1 MMIALGALGAAL
13 LYALGYL
20 ELKGSMHHGATSKR
34 VNIFSNYAMA
44 AWSLPLALLPIFFP
58 KQFLFQPNWHAAL
71 AAVAAGAALFI
82 GRICTVKA
90 LAKADLSISAPLLG
104 AKTVLVALFS
114 ILLLH
119 IPVGWH
125 LLTAAGLTVIALT
138 LLQVGPDHNKHH
150 RRAAVGWAMG
160 ASILFALV
168 DVLTQGYA
176 RTSGVAFFQPVM
188 FVVLAAMTP
197 LLGSTPPSPE
207 PAKKCL
213 LIGGAVIGFQA
224 PLVIMLIGLFG
235 QATLINILYA
245 TRTIWSVA
253 VDAWKGEG
261 NAREFWIARLGG
273 ASLLLAAI
281 VLALLK

>member
-1 MMIALGALGAAL
+1 MFIAFGALGAAL

-20 ELKGSMHHGATSKR
+20 ELKGSIHHGATSKR

-44 AWSLPLALLPIFFP
+44 AWSMPLAFLAFILPTH
-58 KQFLFQPNWHAAL
+58 PNWPAAF
-71 AAVAAGAALFI
+71 AAIGAGVSLFI

-104 AKTVLVALFS
+104 MKTVLVALFS

-119 IPVGWH
+119 APVGCH
-125 LLTAAGLTVIALT
+125 LMTAAVLTVAALT
-138 LLQVGPDHNKHH
+138 LLQIGPDHNKHH

-176 RTSGVAFFQPVM
+176 RTSGIAFFQPVM

-197 LLGSTPPSPE
+197 LLGSTPPAP
-207 PAKKCL
+207 PVAKKRL

-261 NAREFWIARLGG
+261 NAREYWIARLSG
-273 ASLLLAAI
+273 AMLLLAAI
-281 VLALLK
+281 VLAILK

>member
-1 MMIALGALGAAL
+1 MLIAFGSLGAAI
-13 LYALGYL
+13 LYAVGYL
-20 ELKGSMHHGATSKR
+20 ELKGSIHRGATSKR

-44 AWSLPLALLPIFFP
+44 AWSMPLAFLAFFLPTH
-58 KQFLFQPNWHAAL
+58 PNWESAL
-71 AAVAAGAALFI
+71 AACAAGASLFI

-90 LAKADLSISAPLLG
+90 LAKSDLSISAPLLG
-104 AKTVLVALFS
+104 AKTILVALLS

-119 IPVGWH
+119 TEVSWK
-125 LLTAAGLTVIALT
+125 LMLAAAMTVVALT
-138 LLQVGPDHNKHH
+138 LLHTGPDHNRHH
-150 RRAAVGWAMG
+150 RRAAVGWAMA

-176 RTSGVAFFQPVM
+176 RQSGVAFFQPVM

-197 LLGSTPPSPE
+197 LLGSTPPAP
-207 PAKKCL
+207 PVAKKRL

-245 TRTIWSVA
+245 TRTLWSVA
-253 VDAWKGEG
+253 IDAWKGEG
-261 NAREFWIARLGG
+261 NAREYWIARLSG
-273 ASLLLAAI
+273 ALLLLGAI
-281 VLALLK
+281 ILALVK

>member
-1 MMIALGALGAAL
+1 MLIAFGSLGAAI
-13 LYALGYL
+13 LYAVGYL
-20 ELKGSMHHGATSKR
+20 ELKGSIHHGATSKR

-44 AWSLPLALLPIFFP
+44 AWSMPLAFLALFLPTH
-58 KQFLFQPNWHAAL
+58 PNWESAL
-71 AAVAAGAALFI
+71 AACAAGASLFI

-104 AKTVLVALFS
+104 AKTILVALFS

-119 IPVGWH
+119 TEVSWK
-125 LLTAAGLTVIALT
+125 LMLAAAMTVVALT
-138 LLQVGPDHNKHH
+138 LLQTGPDHNRHH
-150 RRAAVGWAMG
+150 RRAAVGWAMA

-176 RTSGVAFFQPVM
+176 RQSGVAFFQPVM

-197 LLGSTPPSPE
+197 LLGSTPLAPPV
-207 PAKKCL
+207 AKKRL
-213 LIGGAVIGFQA
+213 LVGGAVIGFQA

-245 TRTIWSVA
+245 TRTLWSVA
-253 VDAWKGEG
+253 IDAWKGED
-261 NAREFWIARLGG
+261 NAREYWIARLSG
-273 ASLLLAAI
+273 ALLLLGAI
-281 VLALLK
+281 ILALVK

>member
-1 MMIALGALGAAL
+1 MFLPLGALGAAL
-13 LYALGYL
+13 LYAIGYL
-20 ELKGSMHHGATSKR
+20 ELKGSIHRGATSKR
-34 VNIFSNYAMA
+34 INIFSNYAMA
-44 AWSLPLALLPIFFP
+44 AWSIPLAFLAFFLPTH
-58 KQFLFQPNWHAAL
+58 PNWQS
-71 AAVAAGAALFI
+71 AVAAVLAGAFLFA
-82 GRICTVKA
+82 GRICTVNA

-104 AKTVLVALFS
+104 AKTVLVAIFS

-119 IPVGWH
+119 TQIGWK
-125 LLTAAGLTVIALT
+125 LLLAAALTVLALT
-138 LLQVGPDHNKHH
+138 LLQAGPAHNRHH
-150 RRAAVGWAMG
+150 RRSAGGWAMG
-160 ASILFALV
+160 ASVLFALV

-176 RTSGVAFFQPVM
+176 RASGVAFFQPVM

-197 LLGSTPPSPE
+197 LLGSTPPAPL
-207 PAKKCL
+207 PARKRL
-213 LIGGAVIGFQA
+213 LIGGTIIGFQA

-261 NAREFWIARLGG
+261 NAREYWMARLSG
-273 ASLLLAAI
+273 SILLMSAI

>member
-1 MMIALGALGAAL
+1 MITLGALGAAL
-13 LYALGYL
+13 LYAIGYL
-20 ELKGSMHHGATSKR
+20 ELKGSIHHGATSKR

-44 AWSLPLALLPIFFP
+44 AWSMPLAFLAFFLPTH
-58 KQFLFQPNWHAAL
+58 PNWPSAFAAIG
-71 AAVAAGAALFI
+71 AGASLFV

-104 AKTVLVALFS
+104 MKAVLVALFS

-119 IPVGWH
+119 APVGWH
-125 LLTAAGLTVIALT
+125 LMTAAVLTVAALT
-138 LLQVGPDHNKHH
+138 LLQIGPDHNKHH
-150 RRAAVGWAMG
+150 RRAAVGWAIG

-197 LLGSTPPSPE
+197 LLGSTPPAP
-207 PAKKCL
+207 PVAKKRL
-213 LIGGAVIGFQA
+213 FIGGAVIGFQA

-261 NAREFWIARLGG
+261 NAREYWVARSAG
-273 ASLLLAAI
+273 AILLLAAI
-281 VLALLK
+281 ILALVK

>member
-1 MMIALGALGAAL
+1 MFISFGALGAAL

-20 ELKGSMHHGATSKR
+20 ELKGSIHHGATSKR

-44 AWSLPLALLPIFFP
+44 AWSMPLAFLAFILPTH
-58 KQFLFQPNWHAAL
+58 PNWPAAS
-71 AAVAAGAALFI
+71 AAIGAGVSLFI

-104 AKTVLVALFS
+104 TKTVLVAILS

-119 IPVGWH
+119 SPVGWK
-125 LLTAAGLTVIALT
+125 LMTAAAFTVVALT
-138 LLQVGPDHNKHH
+138 LLQIGPDHNKHH

-197 LLGSTPPSPE
+197 LLGSTPPAPE
-207 PAKKCL
+207 IAKKRL

-261 NAREFWIARLGG
+261 NAREYWIARLGG
-273 ASLLLAAI
+273 AVLLLAAI
-281 VLALLK
+281 VLALVK

>member
-1 MMIALGALGAAL
+1 MLIPLGALGAAL

-20 ELKGSMHHGATSKR
+20 ELKGSIHHGATSKR

-44 AWSLPLALLPIFFP
+44 AWSMPLALLPLLFP
-58 KQFLFQPNWHAAL
+58 KQFGFHPDLASAL
-71 AAVAAGAALFI
+71 AAVGAGLSLFI

-104 AKTVLVALFS
+104 TKTILVALFS

-119 IPVGWH
+119 TPVGWK
-125 LLTAAGLTVIALT
+125 LLTAAALTVIALT
-138 LLQVGPDHNKHH
+138 LLQTGPDHNRHH

-176 RTSGVAFFQPVM
+176 RKSGVAFFQPMM

-197 LLGSTPPSPE
+197 ALGSTPPAP
-207 PAKKCL
+207 PLARKRL

-235 QATLINILYA
+235 EATLINILYA

-253 VDAWKGEG
+253 IDAWKGEG
-261 NAREFWIARLGG
+261 NAREYWPARLGG
-273 ASLLLAAI
+273 SLLLLGAI
-281 VLALLK
+281 ILALLK

>member
-1 MMIALGALGAAL
+1 MLISIGALGAAL

-20 ELKGSMHHGATSKR
+20 ELKGSIHHGATSKR

-44 AWSLPLALLPIFFP
+44 AWSMPLAFLAFFLPTH
-58 KQFLFQPNWHAAL
+58 PNWESAL
-71 AAVAAGAALFI
+71 AAVGAGTSLFV

-104 AKTVLVALFS
+104 TKTILVALFS

-119 IPVGWH
+119 AQVGWK
-125 LLTAAGLTVIALT
+125 LLLAAALTVVALG
-138 LLQVGPDHNKHH
+138 LLQMGPDHNKHH
-150 RRAAVGWAMG
+150 RRAAVGWALG
-160 ASILFALV
+160 ASVLFALV

-176 RTSGVAFFQPVM
+176 RQSGVAFFQPVM

-197 LLGSTPPSPE
+197 LLGSTPPAP
-207 PAKKCL
+207 PVAKKRL
-213 LIGGAVIGFQA
+213 LLGGAIIGFQA

-245 TRTIWSVA
+245 TRTIWSVGI
-253 VDAWKGEG
+253 DAWKGEG
-261 NAREFWIARLGG
+261 NAREYWIARLVG
-273 ASLLLAAI
+273 SILLLGAI
-281 VLALLK
+281 VLALIK

>member
-1 MMIALGALGAAL
+1 MIAFGALGAAL
-13 LYALGYL
+13 LYAVGYL
-20 ELKGSMHHGATSKR
+20 ELKGSIHHGATSKR

-44 AWSLPLALLPIFFP
+44 AWSMPLALLAFFLP
-58 KQFLFQPNWHAAL
+58 THPNVESAL
-71 AAVAAGAALFI
+71 AACAAGTFLFI

-90 LAKADLSISAPLLG
+90 LSKADLSISAPLLG
-104 AKTVLVALFS
+104 TKTILVALFS

-119 IPVGWH
+119 EEVSWR
-125 LLTAAGLTVIALT
+125 LMAAAGMTAIALL

-150 RRAAVGWAMG
+150 RRAAAGWAMG
-160 ASILFALV
+160 ASVLFALV

-176 RTSGVAFFQPVM
+176 RQSGVAFFQPVM

-197 LLGSTPPSPE
+197 LLGGTPPAP
-207 PAKKCL
+207 PLAKKRL
-213 LIGGAVIGFQA
+213 LIGGTVIGLQA

-253 VDAWKGEG
+253 IDAWKGEG
-261 NAREFWIARLGG
+261 NAREYWIARLSG
-273 ASLLLAAI
+273 SILLLGAI
-281 VLALLK
+281 VLALAK

>member
-1 MMIALGALGAAL
+1 MLIPLGALGAAL
-13 LYALGYL
+13 LYAIGYL
-20 ELKGSMHHGATSKR
+20 ELKGSIYHGATSKR
-34 VNIFSNYAMA
+34 VTIFSNYAMA
-44 AWSLPLALLPIFFP
+44 AWSLPLAFLALVLPTHP
-58 KQFLFQPNWHAAL
+58 TLPSAL
-71 AAVAAGAALFI
+71 AAIGAGVALFV

-90 LAKADLSISAPLLG
+90 LAKSDLSISAPLLG
-104 AKTVLVALFS
+104 TKTILVALFS

-119 IPVGWH
+119 TPVGWK
-125 LLTAAGLTVIALT
+125 LLTAAALTVVALT
-138 LLQVGPDHNKHH
+138 LLQTGPDHNKHH

-160 ASILFALV
+160 ASVLFALV
-168 DVLTQGYA
+168 DVLTQGFA
-176 RTSGVAFFQPVM
+176 RQSGVAFFQPVM

-197 LLGSTPPSPE
+197 LLGRTPPAP
-207 PAKKCL
+207 PVAKKRL

-261 NAREFWIARLGG
+261 NARDYWIARLAG
-273 ASLLLAAI
+273 ALLLLGAI
-281 VLALLK
+281 VLALIK

>member
-1 MMIALGALGAAL
+1 MFISFGALGAAL

-20 ELKGSMHHGATSKR
+20 ELKGSIHHGATSKR

-44 AWSLPLALLPIFFP
+44 AWSMPLAFLAFILPTH
-58 KQFLFQPNWHAAL
+58 PNWPAAS
-71 AAVAAGAALFI
+71 AAIGAGVSLFI

-104 AKTVLVALFS
+104 TKTVLVAILS

-119 IPVGWH
+119 SPVGWK
-125 LLTAAGLTVIALT
+125 LMTAAAFTVVALT
-138 LLQVGPDHNKHH
+138 LLQIGPDHNKHH

-197 LLGSTPPSPE
+197 LLGSTPPAPE
-207 PAKKCL
+207 IAKKRL

-261 NAREFWIARLGG
+261 NAREYWFARLGG
-273 ASLLLAAI
+273 AVLLLAAI
-281 VLALLK
+281 VLALVK

>member
-1 MMIALGALGAAL
+1 MLIPLGALGAAM

-20 ELKGSMHHGATSKR
+20 ELKGSIHHGATSKR

-44 AWSLPLALLPIFFP
+44 AWSMPLALLA
-58 KQFLFQPNWHAAL
+58 LFSPTHPNWESAL
-71 AAVAAGAALFI
+71 AACAAGASLFV

-104 AKTVLVALFS
+104 TKTILVALFS

-119 IPVGWH
+119 AEISWK
-125 LLTAAGLTVIALT
+125 LMLAAAMTAVALG
-138 LLQVGPDHNKHH
+138 LLQTGPDHNRHH

-160 ASILFALV
+160 ASVLFALV

-176 RTSGVAFFQPVM
+176 RQSGVAFFQPMM

-197 LLGSTPPSPE
+197 LLGTTPPAP
-207 PAKKCL
+207 PAARKRL

-245 TRTIWSVA
+245 TRTIWSVGID
-253 VDAWKGEG
+253 VWKGEG
-261 NAREFWIARLGG
+261 NAREFWPARLGG
-273 ASLLLAAI
+273 AIILLGAI
-281 VLALLK
+281 ILALLK